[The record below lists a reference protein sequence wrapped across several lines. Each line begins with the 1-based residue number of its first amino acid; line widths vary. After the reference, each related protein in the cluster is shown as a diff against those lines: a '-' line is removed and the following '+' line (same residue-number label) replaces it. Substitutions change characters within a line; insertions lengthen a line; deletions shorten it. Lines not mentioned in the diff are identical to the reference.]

1 MKHHRRSRRDK
12 EKGSTVIEFGLC
24 FLLVFG
30 FIYAVFEFGR
40 VVYSYNVLAG
50 ATREASRYAMV
61 HGSRSG
67 APATSD
73 DIRARVVRWAI
84 GLDPSALNVN
94 TTWTPGN
101 TPDRVRIET
110 TYTITP
116 YTTLL
121 VGSPSNTGEPIGNG
135 GVTMMTHIR
144 STGMTGSVAASCQ
157 WCQSLR

>member
-12 EKGSTVIEFGLC
+12 ERGSTVIEFGLC

-30 FIYAVFEFGR
+30 FIYAVFEFGS
-40 VVYSYNVLAG
+40 VVYSYHVLAG

-61 HGSRSG
+61 HGSRSS

-73 DIRARVVRWAI
+73 DIRARVARWAI

-94 TTWTPGN
+94 TTWTPG
-101 TPDRVRIET
+101 TPQRVLIET

-121 VGSPSNTGEPIGNG
+121 IGAPLTLGS
-135 GVTMMTHIR
+135 R
-144 STGMTGSVAASCQ
+144 SEMAVS
-157 WCQSLR
+157 R

>member
-1 MKHHRRSRRDK
+1 MKHHRRSRRDR
-12 EKGSTVIEFGLC
+12 EKGSSVIEFGLC

-40 VVYSYNVLAG
+40 VVYSYNVIAG

-61 HGSRSG
+61 HGSRSSSV
-67 APATSD
+67 ATSD
-73 DIRARVVRWAI
+73 TISAQVKRWAI

-101 TPDRVRIET
+101 TPGSKVRVET

-121 VGSPSNTGEPIGNG
+121 IGAPLTLGS
-135 GVTMMTHIR
+135 R
-144 STGMTGSVAASCQ
+144 SEMVISQ
-157 WCQSLR
+157 

>member
-1 MKHHRRSRRDK
+1 MKHHRRSHRDK
-12 EKGSTVIEFGLC
+12 ERGSTVIEFGLC

-61 HGSRSG
+61 HGSNSG
-67 APATSD
+67 SQATSD
-73 DIRARVVRWAI
+73 DISAKVKRWAI

-94 TTWTPGN
+94 TTWTPGR
-101 TPDRVRIET
+101 PQRVLIET

-121 VGSPSNTGEPIGNG
+121 IGAPLTLGS
-135 GVTMMTHIR
+135 R
-144 STGMTGSVAASCQ
+144 SEMAVS
-157 WCQSLR
+157 R